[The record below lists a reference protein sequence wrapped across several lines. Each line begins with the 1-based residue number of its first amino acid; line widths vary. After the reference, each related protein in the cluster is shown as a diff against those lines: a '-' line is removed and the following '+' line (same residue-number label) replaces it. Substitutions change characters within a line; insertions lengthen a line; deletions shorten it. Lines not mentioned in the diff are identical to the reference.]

1 MRPLAVAWTC
11 NRYGAGARGLG
22 DFCDRRPHPLVQA
35 KGADCRQTIVGPILI
50 DRLREKVCAM
60 HPLRPLV
67 FSVLLAINVPAV
79 AASPPERRPELDRIG
94 HIIVVFL
101 ENRSFDHL
109 YGLFP
114 GAEGIQYSGFASI
127 QVSAEGRQFETLPA
141 VTNNLAR
148 LGGIELT
155 FCRRPAERTVPCRPV
170 C

>member
-1 MRPLAVAWTC
+1 
-11 NRYGAGARGLG
+11 
-22 DFCDRRPHPLVQA
+22 
-35 KGADCRQTIVGPILI
+35 
-50 DRLREKVCAM
+50 M
-60 HPLRPLV
+60 HPLRPFV

-148 LGGIELT
+148 LGGIDFT